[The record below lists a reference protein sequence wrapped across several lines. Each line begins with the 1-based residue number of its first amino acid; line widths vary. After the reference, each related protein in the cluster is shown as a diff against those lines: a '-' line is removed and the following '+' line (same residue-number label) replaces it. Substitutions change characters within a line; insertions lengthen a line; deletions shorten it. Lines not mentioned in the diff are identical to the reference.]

1 MDSSDEESPIF
12 ILDSDSNSS
21 DDELNQIDDD
31 SISLPTFETDD
42 SNPSE
47 NDFEA
52 TMYEEAES
60 EKDDFQT
67 DSEDE
72 NQIENEEEEANSRE
86 VVKEFKRQ
94 EALNSLEEIIAH
106 QAMAWSNPELVFE
119 SEEERKRGPTLH
131 YPSQSWENV
140 KFDPSFGI
148 VRKNPDEEDIRFSK
162 ISYGRKTS
170 RPRYLR
176 IMTVLETMWQLLT
189 DNEIMTQRELYYQL
203 LNSDG
208 GGTPSQIYDAI
219 KIITVMLQ
227 IPRIDLGI
235 SSTSKG
241 LIMGNISFH
250 MNSGDVLNCL
260 APQSIPNEIDDIDQI
275 ETSSNI
281 VVIVEKDAVFQK
293 LVGEEFLQTFVWN
306 NSRDAII
313 LTGKGYPDLSTRKLV
328 RRLAESEEFDVQF
341 FVLVS

>member
-1 MDSSDEESPIF
+1 MDSSDEESLMRSSESI
-12 ILDSDSNSS
+12 SS
-21 DDELNQIDDD
+21 DDDIYQIGDD
-31 SISLPTFETDD
+31 SSSAVTFRTDD

-47 NDFEA
+47 NDFEI
-52 TMYEEAES
+52 ERDE
-60 EKDDFQT
+60 FQT
-67 DSEDE
+67 GSEPDE
-72 NQIENEEEEANSRE
+72 ENLIEHVEEEANSRE
-86 VVKEFKRQ
+86 VVKEFKRM
-94 EALNSLEEIIAH
+94 EAMMCINEVIEQ
-106 QAMAWSNPELVFE
+106 QALAWSNPERVFK
-119 SEEERKRGPTLH
+119 SEKERKLGPSFM
-131 YPSQSWENV
+131 YPNYNSWENV
-140 KFDPSFGI
+140 NFDPSFGI
-148 VRKNPDEEDIRFSK
+148 VRKNPDEEEIRFSK
-162 ISYGRKTS
+162 ICYGRKRS
-170 RPRYLR
+170 RPLYLR
-176 IMTVLETMWQLLT
+176 VLTVLETMRQLLT
-189 DNEIMTQRELYYQL
+189 DNEVMTQRELYYQL

-208 GGTPSQIYDAI
+208 GGTTSQIYSAI
-219 KIITVMLQ
+219 KVITVMLQ

-260 APQSIPNEIDDIDQI
+260 APQSLPNEIDDIDQI

>member
-1 MDSSDEESPIF
+1 MDSSDEESPMWGN
-12 ILDSDSNSS
+12 DSTSS
-21 DDELNQIDDD
+21 DDESNQIDDD

-42 SNPSE
+42 SNLSE
-47 NDFEA
+47 NVFEA
-52 TMYEEAES
+52 EM
-60 EKDDFQT
+60 DDFQT
-67 DSEDE
+67 GSEEE
-72 NQIENEEEEANSRE
+72 NQIENDEEEANSRE
-86 VVKEFKRQ
+86 VVKEFKRM
-94 EALNSLEEIIAH
+94 EAMMCIREIIKH
-106 QAMAWSNPELVFE
+106 QAMSWSNPELVFE
-119 SEEERKRGPTLH
+119 TEEELKRGPSFI
-131 YPSQSWENV
+131 YPNYQSWENV
-140 KFDPSFGI
+140 NFDPSFGI

-162 ISYGRKTS
+162 ICYRRKKS
-170 RPRYLR
+170 RKRYLR
-176 IMTVLETMWQLLT
+176 ILTVLETMMQLLK
-189 DNEIMTQRELYYQL
+189 DIEIMTQRELYYQL

-219 KIITVMLQ
+219 KVITVMLQ

-260 APQSIPNEIDDIDQI
+260 APQSLPNEIDDIDQI

-313 LTGKGYPDLSTRKLV
+313 LTGKGYPDLSTRKLL
-328 RRLAESEEFDVQF
+328 RRLAESEEFDMQF
-341 FVLVS
+341 FVLVSLRLL